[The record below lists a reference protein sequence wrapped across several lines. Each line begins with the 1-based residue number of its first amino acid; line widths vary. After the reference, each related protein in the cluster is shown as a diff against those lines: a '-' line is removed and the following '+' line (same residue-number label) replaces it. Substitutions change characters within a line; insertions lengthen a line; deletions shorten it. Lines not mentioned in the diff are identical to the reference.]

1 MTVYKKKI
9 ILPTRVLNLFLS
21 VCRSGYFGQHCS
33 GKCSETCV
41 GCNHVN
47 GSCDS
52 RCLPGWKGGYCQEG
66 FTGREFLHVYYD
78 FIIIENRL
86 VKYQNSFKSL
96 EIFFQNI

>member
-1 MTVYKKKI
+1 MTVYKKKNC

-33 GKCSETCV
+33 GACSETCV

-66 FTGREFLHVYYD
+66 FTGISACL
-78 FIIIENRL
+78 L
-86 VKYQNSFKSL
+86 
-96 EIFFQNI
+96 